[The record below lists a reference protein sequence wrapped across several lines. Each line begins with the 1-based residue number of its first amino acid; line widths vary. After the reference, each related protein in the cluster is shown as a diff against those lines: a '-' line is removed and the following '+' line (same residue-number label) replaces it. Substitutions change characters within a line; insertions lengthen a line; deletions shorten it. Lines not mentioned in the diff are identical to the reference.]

1 MPKKTVNTIID
12 KGNNHVIQV
21 KGNQKSLLNACKE
34 ISGKNTFIDNYET
47 QEKSRGRYEI
57 RSVKI
62 YKPTELIP
70 SGWQALNKV
79 IKVER
84 LTERDGKTEYSNSYY
99 ISSLD
104 INIAKEFA
112 IGIREHWSIENKL
125 HWVKDVI
132 QNEDKSRIKKGNGV
146 ETLSIFKNIAINIC
160 KDLGYKSIK
169 NAGIYFA
176 SNVNELINK
185 IRT

>member
-1 MPKKTVNTIID
+1 MPKKTIDIIID
-12 KGNNHVIQV
+12 KGNNYVIQV

-34 ISGKNTFIDNYET
+34 ISHKNTFIDNYET

-57 RSVKI
+57 RNVEI
-62 YKPTELIP
+62 YEPTEIIP
-70 SGWQALNKV
+70 SGWRAVNKI

-84 LTERDGKTEYSNSYY
+84 LTERKGKIEYSNSYY
-99 ISSLD
+99 ISSLH
-104 INIAKEFA
+104 IKLAKEFA
-112 IGIREHWSIENKL
+112 IGIRNHWSIENKL

-132 QNEDKSRIKKGNGV
+132 QNEDKSRIRKGNGV

-176 SNVNELINK
+176 SNVKKLIK
-185 IRT
+185 IIRT